1 MITELPDTIEI
12 RHIVYQVFRALYV
25 RYLLTYLLTY
35 FDMYDHLGY
44 TKTAEA
50 YKLQAYNTIV
60 CYLMHEIRS
69 VVSQE
74 NHRNCCHKMSHFK
87 AKMHQIRVRLGL
99 RPRPR
104 WRSLQR
110 SPDS

>member
-44 TKTAEA
+44 TKTA
-50 YKLQAYNTIV
+50 
-60 CYLMHEIRS
+60 
-69 VVSQE
+69 
-74 NHRNCCHKMSHFK
+74 
-87 AKMHQIRVRLGL
+87 
-99 RPRPR
+99 
-104 WRSLQR
+104 
-110 SPDS
+110 